1 MILFL
6 YQKEPKYSVLSRGYF
21 QYDSKWKKGCI
32 LILLAKL
39 FLLGKKL
46 LHASLK
52 FSVGYGQIHNALAAQ
67 LMYWDPTRSAFVY

>member
-6 YQKEPKYSVLSRGYF
+6 YQKELKYCVLSQGYF
-21 QYDSKWKKGCI
+21 QYDSKWKIGFI

-46 LHASLK
+46 VHASSK
-52 FSVGYGQIHNALAAQ
+52 FSVGYE
-67 LMYWDPTRSAFVY
+67 